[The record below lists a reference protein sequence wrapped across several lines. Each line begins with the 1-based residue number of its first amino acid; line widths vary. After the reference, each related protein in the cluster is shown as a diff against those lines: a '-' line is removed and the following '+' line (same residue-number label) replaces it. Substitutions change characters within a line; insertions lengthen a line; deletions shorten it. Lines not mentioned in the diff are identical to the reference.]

1 VKVLQPEGEDVSER
15 GVLGGGV
22 GGEPAEDERGGDL
35 YLVGVAVWAGAL
47 QKLISRPF

>member
-35 YLVGVAVWAGAL
+35 YLVRVAVGTGAL
-47 QKLISRPF
+47 DEVISRLF